1 MLDLMKSIQDK
12 FKEETSSEIFSI
24 ISLKIKR
31 ISYELTPFKVL
42 CYCFFVSRK
51 SRSLDACS
59 ICRRNFVDNSHVSR
73 KIDSTFVV
81 TVNSLENLDIYEFR
95 QSLNAHCVALNL
107 DYLIGTYVAHTENFH
122 EFFTQIANTP
132 FAMGVLFVQIYLRI
146 YFNMTK
152 PITEIV
158 IENCLINKRTSV
170 SRVKELK
177 QKYENILFSLYCDSA

>member
-1 MLDLMKSIQDK
+1 MLDLMKAIQDK
-12 FKEETSSEIFSI
+12 FKEKTSSEIFSI

-31 ISYELTPFKVL
+31 ISYELTPFKVF
-42 CYCFFVSRK
+42 CHCFFCSRE

-95 QSLNAHCVALNL
+95 QYLNAHCVALNL

-122 EFFTQIANTP
+122 EFFTEIANTP
-132 FAMGVLFVQIYLRI
+132 FAMEVLFVQIYLRI
-146 YFNMTK
+146 SFNMTK

>member
-1 MLDLMKSIQDK
+1 MN
-12 FKEETSSEIFSI
+12 
-24 ISLKIKR
+24 
-31 ISYELTPFKVL
+31 V
-42 CYCFFVSRK
+42 
-51 SRSLDACS
+51 
-59 ICRRNFVDNSHVSR
+59 
-73 KIDSTFVV
+73 
-81 TVNSLENLDIYEFR
+81 
-95 QSLNAHCVALNL
+95 HCVALNL

-122 EFFTQIANTP
+122 EFFTEIANTP
-132 FAMGVLFVQIYLRI
+132 FAMEVLFVQIYLRI

>member
-1 MLDLMKSIQDK
+1 MLDLMKAIQDK

-42 CYCFFVSRK
+42 CYCFFV
-51 SRSLDACS
+51 
-59 ICRRNFVDNSHVSR
+59 RRNFVDNSHVSR

-177 QKYENILFSLYCDSA
+177 QKYENILFLLYCDSA